1 MEKEYFKCEDLV
13 KIMRLHCN
21 IDSQHGFCYIEKKKH
36 RKGAC
41 TMKIPYTCTRC
52 ANRCKIAYEWD
63 EETQKIGEMDGMLC
77 ATGIT
82 ALVSKILFGE
92 RNEEEQT
99 M

>member
-1 MEKEYFKCEDLV
+1 
-13 KIMRLHCN
+13 
-21 IDSQHGFCYIEKKKH
+21 
-36 RKGAC
+36 
-41 TMKIPYTCTRC
+41 MKIPYTCTRC

-92 RNEEEQT
+92 RNEEA
-99 M
+99 

>member
-1 MEKEYFKCEDLV
+1 MSVCLFV
-13 KIMRLHCN
+13 KVSWQN
-21 IDSQHGFCYIEKKKH
+21 FYE
-36 RKGAC
+36 
-41 TMKIPYTCTRC
+41 IPSFRHTVSISLLTRC

-92 RNEEEQT
+92 RNEEA
-99 M
+99 

>member
-1 MEKEYFKCEDLV
+1 MEKKYFKCEDLV
-13 KIMRLHCN
+13 KIKRLHPTLTASMVSA
-21 IDSQHGFCYIEKKKH
+21 ILKKTKH